1 MRRRPDSGGF
11 RPSSV
16 LPLPSSLCGLLL
28 AGGCCACCR
37 CCCALLLK
45 LSAPVALRNSFSE
58 CERVSMIFYRRI
70 GCVPDKIVIGYP
82 LAPRLSSCRNPAV
95 FAVLFFNLYRSCC
108 SVFSPG
114 ACVGL
119 VCSESM
125 NKVFVKRKLSG
136 RFSYL

>member
-1 MRRRPDSGGF
+1 MDLLEEVDVKGISHITGGGF
-11 RPSSV
+11 YENIPR
-16 LPLPSSLCGLLL
+16 SLKKG
-28 AGGCCACCR
+28 
-37 CCCALLLK
+37 CCALLLK

-82 LAPRLSSCRNPAV
+82 LAPRLSSCRNSAV